1 MHHTT
6 YILPNITGDVQTAP
20 GKSGYAA
27 TGAIRGKGWGN
38 QTSIANIPFTA
49 SGTVFG
55 MDFDASRSS
64 SIYGASENVTPENYA
79 VQYFIKY

>member
-6 YILPNITGDVQTAP
+6 YILPNITGTSRFAA
-20 GKSGYAA
+20 SGADFSDG
-27 TGAIRGKGWGN
+27 TGA
-38 QTSIANIPFTA
+38 F
-49 SGTVFG
+49 SGTTTGLAIAGNVTG
-55 MDFDASRSS
+55 TYWKPYFDASKSN